1 MSRLLS
7 SEVAKPSIDLTNHE
21 NSKNEMQLKLRE
33 KLDQIPQPLDTGHSE
48 VLKVNDS
55 RTLTNSHG
63 TVTMAKLKQG
73 TRKLGKLTKI
83 CIWNCRSL
91 CGTAKQILLVGSQ
104 WSECMHRHRLVKVT
118 AKADR
123 ASPNQKRKQQ
133 EGETASRIP
142 MRS

>member
-1 MSRLLS
+1 MGRLLS

-21 NSKNEMQLKLRE
+21 NSKNEMQVKLRE

-48 VLKVNDS
+48 VLKVNES

-91 CGTAKQILLVGSQ
+91 CSEITSKILVDDFKRRQIALSAL
-104 WSECMHRHRLVKVT
+104 E
-118 AKADR
+118 
-123 ASPNQKRKQQ
+123 
-133 EGETASRIP
+133 ETQLGGKTSAFYKTQ
-142 MRS
+142 